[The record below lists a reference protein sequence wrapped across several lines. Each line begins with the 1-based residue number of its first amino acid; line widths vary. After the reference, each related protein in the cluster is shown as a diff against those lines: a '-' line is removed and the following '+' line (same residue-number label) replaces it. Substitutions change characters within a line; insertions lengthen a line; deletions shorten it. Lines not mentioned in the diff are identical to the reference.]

1 MKFSITRSAA
11 VASLVLCFATIISA
25 PAYAQTAPQGSGV
38 TRAQVK
44 MDRDAFLSMARWDE
58 LGGNWVLRDDM
69 PMPAGVAS
77 RTEVKAMRDK
87 FLSMNTWNEN
97 ASQYVPVTG
106 APRDMSKLTR
116 AQVEAETTRFL
127 KTHRFDESSSQWV
140 AKGR

>member
-1 MKFSITRSAA
+1 MNISITRSVA
-11 VASLVLCFATIISA
+11 VASLVLGFAAIVSA
-25 PAYAQTAPQGSGV
+25 PSYAQTAPQGSGV

-44 MDRDAFLSMARWDE
+44 MDRDTFLSMARWDE

-77 RTEVKAMRDK
+77 RDEVKAMRDK

-97 ASQYVPVTG
+97 ASQYVPVNG

-116 AQVEAETTRFL
+116 AQVNAETTRFL
-127 KTHRFDESSSQWV
+127 KTHRFDESTSQWV
-140 AKGR
+140 ARGR

>member
-1 MKFSITRSAA
+1 MNISITRSVA
-11 VASLVLCFATIISA
+11 VASLVLGFAAIVSA
-25 PAYAQTAPQGSGV
+25 PSYAQTAAQGSGV

-44 MDRDAFLSMARWDE
+44 MDRDTFLSMARWDE

-77 RTEVKAMRDK
+77 RAEVAAMRDK

-97 ASQYVPVTG
+97 ASQYVPVNG

-116 AQVEAETTRFL
+116 AQVKAETTRFL
-127 KTHRFDESSSQWV
+127 KTHRFDESTSQWV
-140 AKGR
+140 AKNR